1 MCGSGIDTFAWY
13 YALKLRIKM
22 LFTDTIMGYKL
33 TKEEKQ
39 TIYEA
44 IDEYFS
50 KGYYDE
56 EYKKRFTTQVAIIL
70 QWNYL
75 WNRKCSSK
83 ANQY

>member
-1 MCGSGIDTFAWY
+1 MCSNGIDTFAWY

-22 LFTDTIMGYKL
+22 IFTSTIDGYKL
-33 TKEEKQ
+33 TEEEKQ
-39 TIYEA
+39 IIDES

-56 EYKKRFTTQVAIIL
+56 EFKKKFTTQVAIIL

-75 WNRKCSSK
+75 WNRQCSSQ
-83 ANQY
+83 ANW